1 MESMSP
7 KSGVSRVYSQIE
19 KIEEEIYED
28 DEFQNGVLRLP
39 AEPIVGKRF
48 SRSPDSNDMRIS
60 KEILYNY
67 HHPLVHEFQPKA
79 YKSKDE
85 LKDLIQV
92 IKGTISN
99 EGDKDIKVG
108 TQTILEEVTNEKHDS
123 SNANATKRTSNFRTS
138 RLKSKKSVSKSN
150 KSGLSQLNRN

>member
-1 MESMSP
+1 M
-7 KSGVSRVYSQIE
+7 
-19 KIEEEIYED
+19 
-28 DEFQNGVLRLP
+28 LTLP
-39 AEPIVGKRF
+39 AEPDMKGKRLSD
-48 SRSPDSNDMRIS
+48 SRDSNDMRIS

-99 EGDKDIKVG
+99 EGDKEEIKIG
-108 TQTILEEVTNEKHDS
+108 T
-123 SNANATKRTSNFRTS
+123 
-138 RLKSKKSVSKSN
+138 
-150 KSGLSQLNRN
+150 